1 MDSENL
7 TKNMPVKPLIAVV
20 GADGF
25 VGGHL
30 AEALQAKR
38 VVYGPCR
45 NGDVHISQ
53 AEGLLRKADVIINA
67 GGFRV
72 RPGLAYADY
81 QRSQQGA
88 TSAFVPWIQR
98 GALLLHISSGSVLGK
113 SKHQKLGNQTPPN
126 PRTFPCP
133 AYALAKL
140 EADQFLQRAAAQ
152 GGFRLIFLRPSV
164 IYAPRGEG
172 MVDTLLKLAKRGVFL
187 RLYPRDARHHL
198 CDTKLLVE
206 VVRRVIQHE
215 DLPQLSCLVVA
226 DPYTVTSRE
235 LEMMIRRH
243 LTKRSVTLPIPVALM
258 SMLFQFSFHS
268 KNPKLDFPTW
278 GQILGVL
285 NLDSVYD
292 PFETFRLLGI
302 DWADYSL
309 EKTLL
314 PLIQEALQP

>member
-1 MDSENL
+1 
-7 TKNMPVKPLIAVV
+7 MPIKPLIAVV

-30 AEALQAKR
+30 AEALQAER

-53 AEGLLRKADVIINA
+53 AEGLIRKADVIINA

-81 QRSQQGA
+81 QRSHQGA
-88 TSAFVPWIQR
+88 TSALVPWIQKQ
-98 GALLLHISSGSVLGK
+98 ALFLHISSPSVLGK
-113 SKHQKLGNQTPPN
+113 SKDRRLGNQTPPN

-140 EADQFLQRAAAQ
+140 EADQFLQRAAAES
-152 GGFRLIFLRPSV
+152 GFRVILLRPTV

-172 MVDTLLKLAKRGVFL
+172 MVDTLLKLAKRGVVL
-187 RLYPRDARHHL
+187 RLYPRNARHHL
-198 CDTKLLVE
+198 CAMELLVQ
-206 VVRRVIQHE
+206 VVRRVIQQV

-226 DPYTVTSRE
+226 DPYTVTNRE
-235 LEMMIRRH
+235 LETMIRRH
-243 LTKRSVTLPIPVALM
+243 LTKKSATFPIPVALM
-258 SMLFQFSFHS
+258 SVLLRLSFHFR
-268 KNPKLDFPTW
+268 NPKLDFPTW

-285 NLDSVYD
+285 NLDTVYD

-302 DWADYSL
+302 DPAEYSL

-314 PLIQEALQP
+314 PLIQEALHG